1 MTLEADRHSPAYW
14 DARYRENHT
23 PWDQGTVA
31 PEVLA
36 FVAEHPGEGRWALD
50 IGCGT
55 GTHSRELARHGY
67 RVVGLDLSWVALRR
81 ALMAAR
87 RESLPWYGVQADA
100 VELGLLQAAFAVAL
114 DIGCFHGLTAGQ
126 QRRYAAG
133 LALRLEPGGF
143 YLLYALHPAPDAA
156 GGPPGVGPEQVEA
169 VFRPFLERVDYK
181 PGWQGDR
188 RADWWLWQRRQTFGR
203 SPK

>member
-1 MTLEADRHSPAYW
+1 MTLAADRHSPAYW
-14 DARYRENHT
+14 DARYRDGQT

-36 FVAEHPGEGRWALD
+36 FVAGHPGEGRWALD

-81 ALMAAR
+81 ALSAAQH
-87 RESLPWYGVQADA
+87 EDLPWYGVQADA
-100 VELGLLQAAFAVAL
+100 ADLGLLQCTFAVAL
-114 DIGCFHGLTAGQ
+114 DIGCFHGLTTAQ

-133 LALRLEPGGF
+133 LALRLEPEGF
-143 YLLYALHPAPDAA
+143 YLLYALHPAPEAA
-156 GGPPGVGPEQVEA
+156 GGPPGVKPEQVEA
-169 VFRPFLERVDYK
+169 IFRPFLELREYK

-188 RADWWLWQRRQTFGR
+188 RADWWLWQR
-203 SPK
+203 P